1 MRLGVNTL
9 ASIAFCR
16 FLVRQSTA
24 RSIECLS
31 FVGGMGE
38 LGKLVRM
45 VLYFDQLMKRLVVG
59 GDDEIGVHRVSR
71 SIGLWS
77 EDSSLRFSM
86 WVGYGRRARAMSST
100 SGL

>member
-1 MRLGVNTL
+1 LSLGVNTL
-9 ASIAFCR
+9 ASIACCR

-24 RSIECLS
+24 RSIEFLS
-31 FVGGMGE
+31 FVGGTGE

-45 VLYFDQLMKRLVVG
+45 ALYLVQFMKRLVAG

-77 EDSSLRFSM
+77 EDSSLRFSI
-86 WVGYGRRARAMSST
+86 WVGYGSRARAMSST